1 MGAKPISSSASAA
14 APKNILRGF
23 QALPS
28 WSFRGAALRVKE
40 TVGKQLKEA
49 RAKTRTR
56 NSLLGLRKCV
66 LKEISNRRNSTAES
80 SFISLEGS
88 TISFPNNYPEDV
100 FEQMNKFVW
109 PQNEDRKSFIPN
121 GETSVQ
127 TVVSGLTVDYSRG
140 PCLSKA
146 PKERKRLVRLLTESG
161 C

>member
-66 LKEISNRRNSTAES
+66 LKEIGFN
-80 SFISLEGS
+80 
-88 TISFPNNYPEDV
+88 
-100 FEQMNKFVW
+100 W
-109 PQNEDRKSFIPN
+109 N
-121 GETSVQ
+121 GRVCSI
-127 TVVSGLTVDYSRG
+127 
-140 PCLSKA
+140 
-146 PKERKRLVRLLTESG
+146 
-161 C
+161 